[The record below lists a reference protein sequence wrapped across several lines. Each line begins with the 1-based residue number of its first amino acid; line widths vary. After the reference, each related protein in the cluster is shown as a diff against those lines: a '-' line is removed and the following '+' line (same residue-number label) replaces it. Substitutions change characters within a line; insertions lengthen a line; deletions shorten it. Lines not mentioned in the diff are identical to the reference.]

1 MLIDILHLHWWL
13 FLQNMLIWIKK
24 CYKMQCILLNL
35 VNIYTCTG
43 KIPGTYIHVSLMVI
57 SERLVMERVFFT
69 GMLKRHKQDLL
80 SVQYHTCSY
89 TNSVFLLLCWD
100 PLLSHRMRRD
110 SGITG
115 SSDMK
120 RFTPRNSPVCP
131 TWAMPRSS
139 SHS

>member
-24 CYKMQCILLNL
+24 CNKMQYILLNL

-43 KIPGTYIHVSLMVI
+43 KIPGTYIHASLMVI
-57 SERLVMERVFFT
+57 SERVVMELVFFT

-80 SVQYHTCSY
+80 SVQYHTCWY
-89 TNSVFLLLCWD
+89 TNRLFLLLCWD
-100 PLLSHRMRRD
+100 PLLSYRMRGD

-115 SSDMK
+115 SSDIK
-120 RFTPRNSPVCP
+120 RFTPRNSSVCH
-131 TWAMPRSS
+131 TRAMPRSS
-139 SHS
+139 SRS